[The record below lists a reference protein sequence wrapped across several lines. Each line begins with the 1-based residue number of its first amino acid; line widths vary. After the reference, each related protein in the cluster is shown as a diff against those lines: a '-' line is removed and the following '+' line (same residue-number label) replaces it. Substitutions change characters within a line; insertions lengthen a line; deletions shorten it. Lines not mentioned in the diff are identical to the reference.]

1 MCTRLSTPQVEK
13 SFSVIKSVTDNLEVD
28 IADADKE
35 GIEYGISSEL
45 GSMETCNTDTLFK
58 VVSTP
63 THSEPTGLSPN
74 RYYMPAFHDY
84 LKTQWMTCFGLWTY
98 VLDMQVTQ
106 TKTPLTITQSRTDGE
121 IEQVCVPDRLACVVV
136 T

>member
-28 IADADKE
+28 IADADEE

-45 GSMETCNTDTLFK
+45 GSMETCYGH
-58 VVSTP
+58 V
-63 THSEPTGLSPN
+63 H
-74 RYYMPAFHDY
+74 
-84 LKTQWMTCFGLWTY
+84 
-98 VLDMQVTQ
+98 VLDMQATQ